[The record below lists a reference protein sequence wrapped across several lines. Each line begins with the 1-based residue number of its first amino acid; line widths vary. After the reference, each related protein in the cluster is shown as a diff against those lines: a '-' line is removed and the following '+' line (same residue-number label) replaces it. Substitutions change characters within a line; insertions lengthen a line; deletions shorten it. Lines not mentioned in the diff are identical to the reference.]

1 MDEGLLAIMLRLL
14 LGLIIGFC
22 IGLTGVGGGVLGLQ
36 AMTLVV
42 GLDPIK
48 AVGTTSLYIFLTNI
62 SAVFHHARLRTI
74 DWSMVRQMLI
84 GAVPGVIAVSVWISG
99 HGGDVAFEAGLKG
112 FIIAVVF
119 VAATVMSAN
128 LILSWRGRA
137 VGHQPIFA
145 EWLLRR
151 PLLRTI
157 AAVVMGGC
165 VGGLVGATS
174 VGGGVLV
181 VPVLVLIFGL
191 SSSRTVGSSI
201 TITFVLTLLVS
212 LVFGRGGGVDTRTA
226 VVMAIGSLG
235 GVPFGSRL
243 SVRMPERVLRAVM
256 VAVIVFA
263 AVMMLAGRFKGANS

>member
-1 MDEGLLAIMLRLL
+1 MDVGLLAIMLRLV

-22 IGLTGVGGGVLGLQ
+22 IGVTGVGGGVLGLQ
-36 AMTLVV
+36 AMTLAV

-48 AVGTTSLYIFLTNI
+48 AVGTTSLYICLTNI

-74 DWSMVRQMLI
+74 DWAIVRQMLI
-84 GAVPGVIAVSVWISG
+84 GAVPGVVAVSVWISG
-99 HGGDVAFEAGLKG
+99 HGGDAVFEARLKE

-119 VAATVMSAN
+119 VAAAVMITN
-128 LILSWRGRA
+128 LIVSWRGRA
-137 VGHQPIFA
+137 IGHQPIFA
-145 EWLLRR
+145 GWLLHR
-151 PLLRTI
+151 PLLRSI
-157 AAVVMGGC
+157 AAVVLGGC

-181 VPVLVLIFGL
+181 VPILVLVFGL

-212 LVFGRGGGVDTRTA
+212 LIFGRGGGVDTETA
-226 VVMAIGSLG
+226 VIMAIGSLG

-243 SVRMPERVLRAVM
+243 SVRMPEQVLRAVI

-263 AVMMLAGRFKGANS
+263 AVMMLAGHLNGASS